1 MSKKLGLLLG
11 WALFLTGAAGCSTS
25 ETFNLGYVQ
34 DENTIALVNEGSSR
48 EQVLLALGTPST
60 TATAEN
66 EVFYYI
72 SQQKKKSFNFQKG
85 RIVDQR
91 V

>member
-11 WALFLTGAAGCSTS
+11 CALFLMGAAGCSTS